1 MRSFGDFFA
10 ILRINLG
17 IKPHMQLKPI
27 EANHLLLK
35 YGDNK
40 ALNPRARDTAAIDTD
55 TYLKMTKQTQTARN
69 CFLDI

>member
-1 MRSFGDFFA
+1 
-10 ILRINLG
+10 
-17 IKPHMQLKPI
+17 MQLKPI